1 MKSECMFFDRPP
13 IEKALAVDSGRVLWK
28 RGLMMTSFC
37 EFHIDESKDGLAQV
51 VRS

>member
-1 MKSECMFFDRPP
+1 MKSECMFLDRLP
-13 IEKALAVDSGRVLWK
+13 IEKALSADSGRGLWK

-37 EFHIDESKDGLAQV
+37 EFHIDESKGELAQV